1 MQCMQPAGRLV
12 SVFGVNPTRIG
23 GAEVFARALS
33 SRLAAHG
40 WESVLCYE
48 SLPEGEVRRF
58 LELANVTFDVLK
70 DAWKFAAR
78 PAGDL
83 AAILK
88 RHPADILHLYFTGF
102 LSPYPWV
109 ARLRGVDK
117 VFFTDQ
123 GSHPEGY
130 VATRRPAWKR
140 LAARALN
147 LPLNQVICISDY
159 NVDCMLRRDMIDARR
174 VMRIYNS
181 VDLAAAHGDGAAF
194 RLRHSVP
201 PDAPVVAQASWMI
214 PEKGISD
221 LVEAARL
228 VLERIPNAHF
238 LLAGEGTHRA
248 EYMAMARDLGME
260 AHFTWTGLVHNPV
273 AEGFYA
279 AADVVCQVSR
289 WEEAFGWV
297 IAEAMAAAR
306 PLVAT
311 RVGGIPELVTDGESG
326 FLVPPRAPAQIAA
339 RLVQLL
345 QDSALRARLGAAGRL
360 AAERKFDLST
370 NLDTLMRAYGFEVA

>member
-1 MQCMQPAGRLV
+1 MPPAGRVV
-12 SVFGVNPTRIG
+12 SVFGINPSRIG

-33 SRLAAHG
+33 SRLEGQG

-58 LELANVTFDVLK
+58 LELPNVTFDVLK
-70 DAWKFAAR
+70 DASRFEVR
-78 PAGDL
+78 PAVGL

-88 RHPADILHLYFTGF
+88 RHPADILHLYYTGF
-102 LSPYPWV
+102 LSLYPWV
-109 ARLRGVDK
+109 ARWRSVAK

-140 LAARALN
+140 LAVRALN

-159 NVDCMLRRDMIDARR
+159 NVDCMLRRDTIDAGR

-194 RLRHSVP
+194 RLRHGVP
-201 PDAPVVAQASWMI
+201 AGAPVVAQASWMI
-214 PEKGISD
+214 PEKGITD
-221 LVEAARL
+221 LVEAARI
-228 VLERIPNAHF
+228 VLQRIPQAHF
-238 LLAGEGTHRA
+238 LLAGEGKHRD
-248 EYMAMARDLGME
+248 EYMAMARDLGMDG
-260 AHFTWTGLVHNPV
+260 HFTWTGLLHNPV
-273 AEGFYA
+273 AEGLYA

-297 IAEAMAAAR
+297 IAEAMAAGR

-311 RVGGIPELVTDGESG
+311 RVGGIPELVADGESG
-326 FLVPPRAPAQIAA
+326 FLVAPRAPAEIAG

-345 QDSALRARLGAAGRL
+345 DDSALRARMGAAGRL
-360 AAERKFDLST
+360 AAERKFDLT
-370 NLDTLMRAYGFEVA
+370 RNLDALMRAYGFVA

>member
-1 MQCMQPAGRLV
+1 MKPAGRVV
-12 SVFGVNPTRIG
+12 SVFGVKPSRIG
-23 GAEVFARALS
+23 GGEVFARALS
-33 SRLAAHG
+33 SRLVGRG

-48 SLPEGEVRRF
+48 CLPEGEVRRF
-58 LELANVTFDVLK
+58 LELPNVTFDVLK
-70 DAWKFAAR
+70 DSWKFAAR

-109 ARLRGVDK
+109 ARWRGVTK

-159 NVDCMLRRDMIDARR
+159 NVDCMLRRDLIDAGR

-181 VDLAAAHGDGAAF
+181 VDLAATHGDGAAF
-194 RLRHSVP
+194 RMRHGIP
-201 PDAPVVAQASWMI
+201 AGAPVVAQASWMI

-221 LVEAARL
+221 LIEAARI
-228 VLERIPNAHF
+228 VLDRIPQAHF
-238 LLAGEGTHRA
+238 LLAGEGKHRE
-248 EYMAMARDLGME
+248 EYMAMARDLGMDS
-260 AHFTWTGLVHNPV
+260 HFTWTGLVQNPV
-273 AEGFYA
+273 SEGLYA

-297 IAEAMAAAR
+297 IAEAMAAGR

-311 RVGGIPELVTDGESG
+311 RVGGIPELVADGRSG
-326 FLVPPRAPAQIAA
+326 FLVAPRAPAEIAN

-345 QDSALRARLGAAGRL
+345 EDPALRARLGAAGRL
-360 AAERKFDLST
+360 AAEQKFDLAG
-370 NLDTLMRAYGFEVA
+370 NLDALMRAYGFE

>member
-1 MQCMQPAGRLV
+1 MPPAGRLV
-12 SVFGVNPTRIG
+12 SVIGANPSRIG
-23 GAEVFARALS
+23 GGEVFARALS
-33 SRLAAHG
+33 ARLAAHG
-40 WESVLCYE
+40 WESVLCYL
-48 SLPEGEVRRF
+48 SLPEGEVRRY
-58 LELANVTFDVLK
+58 LELPNVTFDILK
-70 DAWKFAAR
+70 DAREFAAR
-78 PAGDL
+78 PALDL

-109 ARLRGVDK
+109 ARCRGVAK
-117 VFFTDQ
+117 VFWTDQ
-123 GSHPEGY
+123 GSQPEGY
-130 VATRRPAWKR
+130 IPTRRPAWKR
-140 LAARALN
+140 LVARAIN

-159 NVDCMLRRDMIDARR
+159 NVDGMLCRDPHDARR

-181 VDLAAAHGDGAAF
+181 VDLAAAQGDGAAF
-194 RLRHSVP
+194 RARYGVP
-201 PDAPVVAQASWMI
+201 AGAPVVAQASWMI
-214 PEKGISD
+214 PEKGITD

-228 VLERIPNAHF
+228 VLERIPDAHF
-238 LLAGEGTHRA
+238 LLAGEGKHRG

-260 AHFTWTGLVHNPV
+260 AHFTWTGLLHNPV
-273 AEGFYA
+273 AEGLYA

-311 RVGGIPELVTDGESG
+311 RVGGIPELVADGETG
-326 FLVPPRAPAQIAA
+326 FLVAPRAPAEIAA

-345 QDSALRARLGAAGRL
+345 QDAALRARMGAAGRL
-360 AAERKFDLST
+360 AAERKFDLT
-370 NLDTLMRAYGFEVA
+370 ANLDTLMRAYGFE

>member
-1 MQCMQPAGRLV
+1 MKPAGRLV
-12 SVFGVNPTRIG
+12 SVFGVKPSRIG
-23 GAEVFARALS
+23 GGEVFAQALS
-33 SRLAAHG
+33 SRLAARG

-58 LELANVTFDVLK
+58 LELPNVTFDVLT

-109 ARLRGVDK
+109 ARFRGVKK

-147 LPLNQVICISDY
+147 LPLNHVICISNY
-159 NVDCMLRRDMIDARR
+159 NVECMLRRDLIDSVR
-174 VMRIYNS
+174 VTRIYNS
-181 VDLAAAHGDGAAF
+181 VDLAAVHGDGAAF
-194 RLRHSVP
+194 RRRHGVP
-201 PDAPVVAQASWMI
+201 AGVPVVAQASWMI
-214 PEKGISD
+214 PEKGITD
-221 LVEAARL
+221 LIEAARI
-228 VLERIPNAHF
+228 VLDRLPQTHF
-238 LLAGEGTHRA
+238 VLAGEGKHRQ
-248 EYMAMARDLGME
+248 EYMSMARDLGMGDR
-260 AHFTWTGLVHNPV
+260 FTWTGLVQNPV
-273 AEGFYA
+273 AEGLYA

-297 IAEAMAAAR
+297 IAEAMAAGR

-311 RVGGIPELVTDGESG
+311 RVGGIPELVADGESG
-326 FLVPPRAPAQIAA
+326 FLVAPRAPADIAE
-339 RLVQLL
+339 RLVELL
-345 QDSALRARLGAAGRL
+345 GDSALRARLGAAGRL
-360 AAERKFDLST
+360 AAEQKFDLAR
-370 NLDTLMRAYGFEVA
+370 NLDALMRAYGFE

>member
-1 MQCMQPAGRLV
+1 
-12 SVFGVNPTRIG
+12 VNPSRAG
-23 GAEVFARALS
+23 GSEVFARALS
-33 SRLAAHG
+33 ARLAGHG
-40 WESVLCYE
+40 WESVLCYQ

-58 LELANVTFDVLK
+58 LELPNVTFDVLK

-109 ARLRGVDK
+109 ARWRGVAK

-130 VATRRPAWKR
+130 IATRRPAWKR
-140 LAARALN
+140 LAARTLN

-159 NVDCMLRRDMIDARR
+159 NVDCMLHRDLIDAGR

-194 RLRHSVP
+194 RLRHGVP
-201 PDAPVVAQASWMI
+201 AGAPVVAQASWMI
-214 PEKGISD
+214 PEKGIPD
-221 LVEAARL
+221 LIEAARI
-228 VLERIPNAHF
+228 VLERIPHAHF
-238 LLAGEGTHRA
+238 LLAGEGERRN
-248 EYMAMARDLGME
+248 EYMAMARGLGME
-260 AHFTWTGLVHNPV
+260 GHFTWTGLLHNPI
-273 AEGFYA
+273 AEGLYA

-297 IAEAMAAAR
+297 IAEAMAAGR

-326 FLVPPRAPAQIAA
+326 FLVAPRAPAQIAQ

-345 QDSALRARLGAAGRL
+345 EDSALRTRMGAAGRL
-360 AAERKFDLST
+360 AAEQKFDLT
-370 NLDTLMRAYGFEVA
+370 ANLNTLMCAYALE

>member
-1 MQCMQPAGRLV
+1 MKPAGRVV
-12 SVFGVNPTRIG
+12 SVFGVKPSRIG
-23 GAEVFARALS
+23 GGEVFARALS
-33 SRLAAHG
+33 SRLAAQG

-58 LELANVTFDVLK
+58 LELPNVTFDVLK
-70 DAWKFAAR
+70 DSWKFAVR

-109 ARLRGVDK
+109 ARWRGVTK

-147 LPLNQVICISDY
+147 LPLNQVVCISDY
-159 NVDCMLRRDMIDARR
+159 NVDCMLRRDTIDAGR

-194 RLRHSVP
+194 RMRHGIP
-201 PDAPVVAQASWMI
+201 AGAPVVAQASWMI
-214 PEKGISD
+214 PEKGITD
-221 LVEAARL
+221 LIEAARI
-228 VLERIPNAHF
+228 VLDRIPQAHF
-238 LLAGEGTHRA
+238 LLAGEGKHRN

-260 AHFTWTGLVHNPV
+260 DHFTWTGLVQNPV
-273 AEGFYA
+273 SEGLYA

-297 IAEAMAAAR
+297 IAEAMAAGR

-311 RVGGIPELVTDGESG
+311 RVGGIPELVADGESG
-326 FLVPPRAPAQIAA
+326 FLVPPRAPAEIAA

-345 QDSALRARLGAAGRL
+345 EDPALRARLGAAGRL
-360 AAERKFDLST
+360 AAEQKFDLAR
-370 NLDTLMRAYGFEVA
+370 NLDALMRAYGFE

>member
-1 MQCMQPAGRLV
+1 MKPAGRVV
-12 SVFGVNPTRIG
+12 SVFGVIPSRIG
-23 GAEVFARALS
+23 GSEVFARALS
-33 SRLAAHG
+33 ARLAAQG

-58 LELANVTFDVLK
+58 LELPNVTFDVLN
-70 DAWKFAAR
+70 DSWKFAAR

-83 AAILK
+83 ARILK

-109 ARLRGVDK
+109 ARLRGVAK

-130 VATRRPAWKR
+130 VATRRPMWKR

-159 NVDCMLRRDMIDARR
+159 NMDCMLRRGLIDAGR

-194 RLRHSVP
+194 RLRHGVP
-201 PDAPVVAQASWMI
+201 AGAQVVAQASWMI
-214 PEKGISD
+214 PEKGITD
-221 LVEAARL
+221 LVEAARI
-228 VLERIPNAHF
+228 VLQRIPPAHF
-238 LLAGEGTHRA
+238 LLAGEGQHRN
-248 EYMAMARDLGME
+248 EYMTMARDLGME
-260 AHFTWTGLVHNPV
+260 EHFTWTGLVHNPV
-273 AEGFYA
+273 AEGLYA

-297 IAEAMAAAR
+297 IAEAMAAGR
-306 PLVAT
+306 PVVAT
-311 RVGGIPELVTDGESG
+311 RVGGIPELVTDGGNG
-326 FLVPPRAPAQIAA
+326 FLVAPRAPAEIAE

-345 QDSALRARLGAAGRL
+345 EDSALRARMGAAGRL
-360 AAERKFDLST
+360 AAERKFDLAS
-370 NLDTLMRAYGFEVA
+370 NLDTLMRAYGFE

>member
-1 MQCMQPAGRLV
+1 MKPAGRLV
-12 SVFGVNPTRIG
+12 SVFGVKPSRIG
-23 GAEVFARALS
+23 GGEVFAQALS
-33 SRLAAHG
+33 SRLAARG

-58 LELANVTFDVLK
+58 LELPNVTFDVLT

-109 ARLRGVDK
+109 ARFRGVKK

-147 LPLNQVICISDY
+147 LPLNHVICISNY
-159 NVDCMLRRDMIDARR
+159 NVDCMLRRDLIDSGR
-174 VMRIYNS
+174 VTRIYNS

-194 RLRHSVP
+194 RQRHGVP
-201 PDAPVVAQASWMI
+201 AGVPVVAQASWMI
-214 PEKGISD
+214 PEKGITD
-221 LVEAARL
+221 LIEAARI
-228 VLERIPNAHF
+228 VLDRLPQTHF
-238 LLAGEGTHRA
+238 MLAGEGKHRQ
-248 EYMAMARDLGME
+248 EYMAMTRDLGMGDR
-260 AHFTWTGLVHNPV
+260 FTWTGLVQNPV
-273 AEGFYA
+273 AEGLYA

-297 IAEAMAAAR
+297 IAEAMAAGR

-311 RVGGIPELVTDGESG
+311 RVGGIPELVADGESG
-326 FLVPPRAPAQIAA
+326 FLVAPRAPAEIAA
-339 RLVQLL
+339 RLVELL
-345 QDSALRARLGAAGRL
+345 EDSALRARLGAAGRL
-360 AAERKFDLST
+360 AAEQKFDLAR
-370 NLDTLMRAYGFEVA
+370 NLDALMRAYGFE

>member
-1 MQCMQPAGRLV
+1 MKPAGRVV
-12 SVFGVNPTRIG
+12 SVFGVKPSRIG
-23 GAEVFARALS
+23 GGEVFARALS
-33 SRLAAHG
+33 SRLAAQG

-58 LELANVTFDVLK
+58 LELPNVTFDVLK
-70 DAWKFAAR
+70 DSWKFAAQ

-109 ARLRGVDK
+109 ARWRGVTK

-147 LPLNQVICISDY
+147 LPLNHVICISDY

-194 RLRHSVP
+194 RMRHGIP
-201 PDAPVVAQASWMI
+201 AAALVVAQASWMI

-221 LVEAARL
+221 LIEAARI
-228 VLERIPNAHF
+228 VLRRIPQARF
-238 LLAGEGTHRA
+238 LLAGEGKHRE

-260 AHFTWTGLVHNPV
+260 DHFTWTGLVQNPV
-273 AEGFYA
+273 SEGLYA

-297 IAEAMAAAR
+297 IAEAMAAGR

-311 RVGGIPELVTDGESG
+311 RVGGIPELVADGESG
-326 FLVPPRAPAQIAA
+326 FLVPPRAPAEIAN

-345 QDSALRARLGAAGRL
+345 EDSALRARLGTAGRL
-360 AAERKFDLST
+360 AAEQKFDLAS
-370 NLDTLMRAYGFEVA
+370 NLDALMRAYGFE

>member
-1 MQCMQPAGRLV
+1 
-12 SVFGVNPTRIG
+12 
-23 GAEVFARALS
+23 
-33 SRLAAHG
+33 
-40 WESVLCYE
+40 
-48 SLPEGEVRRF
+48 
-58 LELANVTFDVLK
+58 
-70 DAWKFAAR
+70 
-78 PAGDL
+78 
-83 AAILK
+83 
-88 RHPADILHLYFTGF
+88 
-102 LSPYPWV
+102 V
-109 ARLRGVDK
+109 ARCRGVGK

-147 LPLNQVICISDY
+147 LPLNRVFCISDY
-159 NVDCMLRRDMIDARR
+159 NVECMLRRDMIDASR

-194 RLRHSVP
+194 RLRHGVP

-214 PEKGISD
+214 PEKGITD

-228 VLERIPNAHF
+228 VLDRIPHAHF
-238 LLAGEGTHRA
+238 LLAGEGKHRH
-248 EYMAMARDLGME
+248 EYMAMARGLGME
-260 AHFTWTGLVHNPV
+260 SHFTWTGLVHNPV
-273 AEGFYA
+273 AEGLYA

-311 RVGGIPELVTDGESG
+311 RVGGIPELVTDGETG
-326 FLVPPRAPAQIAA
+326 FLVPPRAPAQIAE

-345 QDSALRARLGAAGRL
+345 QDAALRARLGDAGLDRVIRCCRKPVADAWGVPSGSGRSADAAR
-360 AAERKFDLST
+360 
-370 NLDTLMRAYGFEVA
+370 

>member
-1 MQCMQPAGRLV
+1 MKPSGRVV

-23 GAEVFARALS
+23 GGEVFARALS
-33 SRLAAHG
+33 SRLAERG
-40 WESVLCYE
+40 WESVLCYQ
-48 SLPEGEVRRF
+48 SLPEGDVRRF
-58 LELANVTFDVLK
+58 LELPNVTFDVLK

-109 ARLRGVDK
+109 ARLRGVAK
-117 VFFTDQ
+117 VCFTDQ

-159 NVDCMLRRDMIDARR
+159 NVDCMLRRDLIDARR
-174 VMRIYNS
+174 VRRIYNS
-181 VDLAAAHGDGAAF
+181 VDLAAVHGDGAAF
-194 RLRHSVP
+194 RARHGVP
-201 PDAPVVAQASWMI
+201 AGAPVVAQASWMI
-214 PEKGISD
+214 PEKGITD
-221 LVEAARL
+221 LIEAARI
-228 VLERIPNAHF
+228 VLERIPQAHF
-238 LLAGEGTHRA
+238 LLAGEGKHRT
-248 EYMAMARDLGME
+248 EYMSMARDLGME
-260 AHFTWTGLVHNPV
+260 AHFTWTGQVHNPV
-273 AEGFYA
+273 ADGLYT

-297 IAEAMAAAR
+297 IAEAMAAGR

-311 RVGGIPELVTDGESG
+311 RVGGIPELVADGGNG
-326 FLVPPRAPAQIAA
+326 FLVPTRAPAEIAQ
-339 RLVQLL
+339 RVIQLL
-345 QDSALRARLGAAGRL
+345 GDPALRAKMGAAGRQ
-360 AAERKFDLST
+360 AAEQKFDLER
-370 NLDTLMRAYGFEVA
+370 NLDALMLAYGFK